1 MGLQGLGNSPG
12 LTVHPWR
19 RGGDEVTRIDPMRL
33 LGQKQVPVVVNRDDD
48 NGNDSLE
55 MAGSKQI
62 IRNSREHTQVCTH
75 VLQKCMN
82 EKMVQL

>member
-1 MGLQGLGNSPG
+1 
-12 LTVHPWR
+12 
-19 RGGDEVTRIDPMRL
+19 MRL
-33 LGQKQVPVVVNRDDD
+33 LEQKQVPVVVNHDDD

-62 IRNSREHTQVCTH
+62 IRNSREHTWALKY

-82 EKMVQL
+82 EKRVQL